1 MADLKTYPVKSRI
14 RRSGVVYEPQG
25 ERAEIELDEAEALR
39 LKSFGC
45 IGEALDG
52 NEATGFDLKVALLK
66 LIGEGHDIKAMNM
79 ADLGKLLGANARGV
93 KRRDVDAALAE
104 IEQEASG

>member
-39 LKSFGC
+39 LKAFGC
-45 IGEALDG
+45 IGEALAG
-52 NEATGFDLKVALLK
+52 VEATGFNLKAAISK
-66 LIGEGHDIKAMNM
+66 LISEGHDIKAMNM

-104 IEQEASG
+104 IVTEAKG